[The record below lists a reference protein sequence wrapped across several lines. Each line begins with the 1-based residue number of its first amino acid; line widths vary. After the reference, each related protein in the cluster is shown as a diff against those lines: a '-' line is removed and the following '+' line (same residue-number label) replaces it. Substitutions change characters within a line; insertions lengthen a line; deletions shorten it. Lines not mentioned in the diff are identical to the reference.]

1 MKVILS
7 INSEMEREAIK
18 NSLTGFEIVSEV
30 VIADNISDA
39 VYRMNNDEFDAA
51 ILYLKSESED
61 MMQVLFQIQDIKHKN
76 ESARVI
82 ILTDKADETFSSAAA
97 IFGIDHVF
105 VSPYDLS
112 DIVSNVVY
120 GSSDEVAAEME
131 AIDDKKISAERMTSS
146 ILSGTGIFPNLKGYK
161 YLKEAIVTG
170 YTRRNTLDA
179 VTKYL
184 YPEIADKNNTTADRV
199 ERAIRHAIESAWNKC
214 DGNGFYN
221 KMGFGNAYNGKRPTN
236 SEYIFAVVEYLNN
249 HIGWYKKY
257 VNLLQILIC
266 VCLILFFNSPFKKL
280 FIKIR
285 YLTVW

>member
-249 HIGWYKKY
+249 HIG
-257 VNLLQILIC
+257 
-266 VCLILFFNSPFKKL
+266 
-280 FIKIR
+280 
-285 YLTVW
+285 